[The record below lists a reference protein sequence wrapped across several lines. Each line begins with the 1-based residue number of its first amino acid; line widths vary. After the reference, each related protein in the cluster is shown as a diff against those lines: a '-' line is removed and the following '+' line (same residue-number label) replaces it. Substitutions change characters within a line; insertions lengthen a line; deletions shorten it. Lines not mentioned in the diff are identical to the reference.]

1 MGKKRNPAAKTGKPN
16 ADLVGAC
23 EEGASS
29 PWMSRSLRRR
39 KVFSLIGVEAAAA
52 PAAMPA
58 AAGTCCSLRLDGEP
72 ALPPLVEADCAP
84 PEGGGVARDGRA
96 PAGCGGRWN
105 VEAARPPSSSGRW
118 ATPETMGGRDRAN
131 RGPEL
136 GRSWSAETLK
146 RQRGGKLEGEKEMR
160 NRREG
165 GQRRGDEL
173 LFSSLRFCFFL
184 FIFIF
189 FSYEIWRFRLRDAP
203 AAGA

>member
-1 MGKKRNPAAKTGKPN
+1 MDVKVVEA
-16 ADLVGAC
+16 
-23 EEGASS
+23 EEGILTNR
-29 PWMSRSLRRR
+29 SRGRRR
-39 KVFSLIGVEAAAA
+39 PRRHACGCGDMLL
-52 PAAMPA
+52 A
-58 AAGTCCSLRLDGEP
+58 AAGRGA